1 MKLFMFHKYTVNA
14 RLLQCLTT
22 KTIKKGWFVFLL
34 MRRVIL
40 LIWGSCTTHV
50 HQYYFGTVFMLFE
63 FFFRDEIRS
72 KMKNKYLSNPDYNYE
87 KVNRASL
94 ACGPMVKWAIAQVCK
109 EEVENNSVWD
119 DGEIFIFHENKMLVK
134 CISWKIFARKF
145 NDQGDIHLYFF

>member
-22 KTIKKGWFVFLL
+22 KTIKKGWFVFLF

-63 FFFRDEIRS
+63 FFS
-72 KMKNKYLSNPDYNYE
+72 GMKFVQRWRTSTFLTQTTTTRRWTEPVWPVVLWLN
-87 KVNRASL
+87 
-94 ACGPMVKWAIAQVCK
+94 GPLHRCVRRRFK
-109 EEVENNSVWD
+109 
-119 DGEIFIFHENKMLVK
+119 IFHENKMLVK
-134 CISWKIFARKF
+134 YISWKKKKFARKF
-145 NDQGDIHLYFF
+145 NDQGDIHRYFF